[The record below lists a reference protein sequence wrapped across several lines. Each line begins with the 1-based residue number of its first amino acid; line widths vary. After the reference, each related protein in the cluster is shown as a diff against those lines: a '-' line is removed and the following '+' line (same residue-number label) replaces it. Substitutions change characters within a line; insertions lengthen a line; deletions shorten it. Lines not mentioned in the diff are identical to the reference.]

1 MPDEPLEQ
9 VANPGSTLGEA
20 IGALIER
27 EVNRILKPIAEENG
41 YSYITAGRPNPRTGR
56 STLLKLTDVAGNE
69 YRIDSVIANERMQ
82 PLVLV
87 ESKYIR
93 YTKHNRDKGSW
104 ICTAHYSLRR
114 TYPSIRKSI
123 AIIAGSWSGT
133 SKALM
138 ESFDV
143 SLFEVGFPRLVE
155 VLANY
160 GVDIT
165 WKEKER
171 DKVIRAWQ
179 RWQELSEDDYNE
191 IARELLA
198 DIERQLREALAV
210 TLDPAAPR
218 EITEIELTI
227 ETNLGESRRYTFS
240 DIAEAIEFLNNFDE
254 EIILNAEDS
263 PSIFPAERAA
273 TGSLFGEGDN

>member
-1 MPDEPLEQ
+1 MSEELEK
-9 VANPGSTLGEA
+9 VSNYGSKLGEA

-27 EVNRILKPIAEENG
+27 EVNRILKPLAEENG
-41 YSYITAGRPNPRTGR
+41 CSYITAGRPNPRTGL
-56 STLLKLTDVAGNE
+56 STLLKLTDAAGNE
-69 YRIDSVIANERMQ
+69 YRIDSVITNERLQ
-82 PLVLV
+82 PLVLI

-114 TYPSIRKSI
+114 TYPSVRKSI
-123 AIIAGSWSGT
+123 AIIAGSWSGS

-143 SLFEVGFPRLVE
+143 SLFEIGLQRIVK
-155 VLANY
+155 VLARY

-171 DKVIRAWQ
+171 EKVIAAWHH
-179 RWQELSEDDYNE
+179 WQKLTDDDYNE
-191 IARELLA
+191 IAREILS
-198 DIERQLREALAV
+198 DIEPQLREALAT
-210 TLDPAAPR
+210 TLSTTVAR

-227 ETNLGESRRYTFS
+227 ETNLGESRRYIFNS
-240 DIAEAIEFLNNFDE
+240 IEEAMEFLENFDE
-254 EIILNAEDS
+254 EEIMNAEDA
-263 PSIFPAERAA
+263 PPIFP
-273 TGSLFGEGDN
+273 TEGR